1 MSSKERQQWKDMEKK
16 DKERYKLEMAIYSG
30 PTTLPKCSKR
40 FKKDKSAPKRPM
52 SAYYSMTLR
61 SQVIRDNPYVID
73 NREISKIL
81 GIMWK
86 NATEKEKEPFIN
98 KEKILRAKYIHDV
111 KKWRKVQDERIKAH
125 QAMREEMVQRVINNG
140 TSDKLIQ
147 EANRRQMSDVEKW
160 QKEQDERIKAHR
172 AMREEMAQRAIN
184 NGTSDQLIQEANRRQ
199 MSDIEKWQKEQ
210 DERIKAHQAMR
221 EEMAQRA
228 INNGT
233 SDQLIQEANRGQIS
247 EAALQHS
254 TMKSEVNTKL
264 SSSIDD
270 TDTHRE
276 KGFLASCNQSHVSA
290 DFPADNATK
299 FRYTLDNAPGLS
311 MVYNQDPLIRSVVH
325 PCQQTVGILRPLD
338 HTQAYINQIYSH
350 LTSHA
355 VENQPGLYRISQN
368 MRPQAD
374 MQIDLNPNTYAY
386 DSLLNRAQI
395 YHGYYFA
402 PPTASYLIQVTNI
415 YL

>member
-172 AMREEMAQRAIN
+172 
-184 NGTSDQLIQEANRRQ
+184 
-199 MSDIEKWQKEQ
+199 
-210 DERIKAHQAMR
+210 AMR